1 MKEFRAESKKLLDL
15 VINSIYTNREIFLRE
30 LISNASDAIDK
41 RRFMSLTDASLDA
54 DFAIELKADAAA
66 RTLTVTDNGVGMSAE
81 ELENNL
87 GVIAASGTEAFK
99 KERGKTDDEDLIG
112 QFGVG
117 FYASFMVAEKVTV
130 ISRKVGETVAH
141 KWESDGASGFEI
153 SEARRDEP
161 GTSVILKLKSD
172 GEDEDYSQYI
182 KEYRLRELVK
192 KYSDYIRYPI
202 RMLTDKPADGDA
214 TVEETTTLN
223 SMIPVWKKQ
232 KDKLGENELDEFYM
246 HTYRDY
252 TPPLLTV
259 TSRIEGAV
267 DYTSLMYVPSE
278 PSFDY
283 YTKDYKRGLSL
294 YCNGVLIMDKCSEL
308 IPEYLGFVRGVV
320 DTPDLA
326 LNISRETLQH
336 DRRLRAIANGLE
348 KKLLSEFEK
357 LLKNNRGKYEKL
369 FDAFGKA
376 IKFGAYDNFGANRDK
391 LKDLLLYYSDA
402 EKKPVT
408 LKEYVEKAADKATI
422 LYACGETEEKISML
436 PQLEGAREAGRDI
449 LYFVDP
455 VDEFI
460 ARLLDEYDGHK
471 FENIASGASSDKAT
485 TAGHEALIK
494 RLEKQLKGKTAVAA
508 TDKLKSYPVCLA
520 AKGDVS
526 LEMERVMDAMGGGV
540 KAERVLQINF
550 DHPIVKNMENM
561 PDDRFA
567 DTVTV
572 LYNEAL
578 LAEGY
583 KTEPDFLAAL
593 NRLLACVGSVGAAK
607 PKDKATDKAEKPEK
621 ADKAEKPATASKTGK
636 ASSGERKTATKRAP
650 KSGADAT
657 NAEKTEKT
665 VKTAKTAKPEKAEND
680 NEKA

>member
-1 MKEFRAESKKLLDL
+1 MKEFKAESKKLLDL

-41 RRFMSLTDASLDA
+41 RRFMSLTDSSLDA
-54 DFAIELKADAAA
+54 DFAVELKADAAE
-66 RTLTVTDNGVGMSAE
+66 RTLTVTDNGVGMSEA

-99 KERGKTDDEDLIG
+99 KERGKTDAEDLIG

-117 FYASFMVAEKVTV
+117 FYSSFMVAEKVTV
-130 ISRKVGETVAH
+130 ISRKVGESVAH
-141 KWESDGASGFEI
+141 KWESDGSSGFEI
-153 SEARRDEP
+153 TDAERADA
-161 GTSVILKLKSD
+161 GTSVILKLKAD
-172 GEDEDYSQYI
+172 GDDDDYSRYL
-182 KEYRLRELVK
+182 EFSHLRELVK

-202 RMLTDKPADGDA
+202 RMLTEKAVEGGA
-214 TVEETTTLN
+214 KVEETTTLN

-232 KDKLGENELDEFYM
+232 KNNLGENELDEFYM
-246 HTYRDY
+246 HTYRDFRA
-252 TPPLLTV
+252 PLLTV
-259 TSRIEGAV
+259 SSRIEGAV
-267 DYTSLMYVPSE
+267 DYTALLFVPSE

-294 YCNGVLIMDKCSEL
+294 YCNGVLIMEKCSEL

-336 DRRLRAIANGLE
+336 DRRLKAIANGLE
-348 KKLLSEFEK
+348 KKLLSELEK
-357 LLKNNRGKYEKL
+357 LLKTDREKYEKL
-369 FDAFGKA
+369 FTEFGKA
-376 IKFGAYDNFGANRDK
+376 IKFGAYDNFGANKDK

-402 EKKPVT
+402 SKKLVT
-408 LKEYVEKAADKATI
+408 LKEYTEKLDADAPV
-422 LYACGETEEKISML
+422 LYACGETTDKISML
-436 PQLEGAREAGRDI
+436 PQLEGARDAGRDI

-460 ARLLDEYDGHK
+460 ARMLVDYDGHK
-471 FENIASGASSDKAT
+471 FENIASGATSGKASA
-485 TAGHEALIK
+485 AGHEALLK
-494 RLEKQLKGKTAVAA
+494 RMGKQLKGKTSVAA

-526 LEMERVMDAMGGGV
+526 LEMERIMDAMGGGV
-540 KAERVLQINF
+540 KAERVLQVNF
-550 DHPIVKNMENM
+550 DHPVIKSMEGM

-583 KTEPDFLAAL
+583 KTEPEFLSAL
-593 NRLLACVGSVGAAK
+593 NRLLVFESASTEAVEK
-607 PKDKATDKAEKPEK
+607 PKKQS
-621 ADKAEKPATASKTGK
+621 ASASGAKTS
-636 ASSGERKTATKRAP
+636 AKTATKRA
-650 KSGADAT
+650 A
-657 NAEKTEKT
+657 KTEDNT
-665 VKTAKTAKPEKAEND
+665 ETPNDEKA
-680 NEKA
+680 